1 MFELALEFLD
11 AVCFQNMSSL
21 PRLARILFQISIFS
35 KDSPLKKMEKLLVL
49 QFVVG
54 TLAVTGVV
62 ESLMCRFPH
71 LVSSCSVQDCQ
82 QIRQLRS
89 TFDTAAGEHSILQS
103 FPNSVVHFDS
113 RKILLFATSAE
124 GEACVPANIRYS
136 CLVLS
141 FSRLIYYENFKKK
154 F

>member
-21 PRLARILFQISIFS
+21 PRLARILFQIYIFS
-35 KDSPLKKMEKLLVL
+35 NDSPLKKMEKLQVL
-49 QFVVG
+49 QFVAG
-54 TLAVTGVV
+54 TLAAAGVA
-62 ESLMCRFPH
+62 ESLMCRCPH
-71 LVSSCSVQDCQ
+71 LVSSCLVQDYQ
-82 QIRQLRS
+82 RVRQLRS
-89 TFDTAAGEHSILQS
+89 TLDTAAGEYSILQT

-141 FSRLIYYENFKKK
+141 FSRLNYNKN
-154 F
+154 